1 MEGKDIYSGKADV
14 IVSDGFTGNV
24 ALKVSE
30 GVVESLFSMVRNEVM
45 KNFFAKIGL
54 LLMKRNLK
62 KVYKK
67 VDYSEYGGAHLLG
80 LNGVCIIGHGRSN
93 VRAVKNAVRMSRE
106 FVMNQIQDRIQTE
119 MVRFEHAAPGGQRMM
134 LFEGRVSIVTGAS
147 QGIGETIAA
156 DLARE
161 GAQVVLVDIQKD
173 KLEAVAGRIRE
184 SGGKAVCHEA
194 NVTRL
199 EDATRVVESVLRDFG
214 RIDHLVNN
222 AGITRDNLLLRMK
235 EEEWDAVIGV
245 NLKGCWNFSK
255 AVIKSMVAGRY
266 GRIVNIASV
275 VGLAGNPG
283 QANYA
288 ASKAGV
294 MGFSRAL
301 AREVA
306 SRGIT
311 VNCVAPGYIAT
322 AMTDKLPE
330 EVKKAFMDSIPVK
343 RFGLPKEVAFA
354 VKFLLSEEA
363 AYITGQV
370 INVNGGMY
378 M

>member
-1 MEGKDIYSGKADV
+1 
-14 IVSDGFTGNV
+14 
-24 ALKVSE
+24 
-30 GVVESLFSMVRNEVM
+30 
-45 KNFFAKIGL
+45 
-54 LLMKRNLK
+54 
-62 KVYKK
+62 
-67 VDYSEYGGAHLLG
+67 
-80 LNGVCIIGHGRSN
+80 
-93 VRAVKNAVRMSRE
+93 
-106 FVMNQIQDRIQTE
+106 
-119 MVRFEHAAPGGQRMM
+119 M

-147 QGIGETIAA
+147 QGIGETIAME
-156 DLARE
+156 LARE
-161 GAQVVLVDIQKD
+161 GARVILVDIQKD

-184 SGGKAVCHEA
+184 SGGKAACHEA
-194 NVTRL
+194 DVSRL
-199 EDATRVVESVLRDFG
+199 EDATRVIDAVLRDYG

-222 AGITRDNLLLRMK
+222 AGIARDNLLLRMK
-235 EEEWDAVIGV
+235 EEEWDAVISV

-255 AVIKSMVAGRY
+255 AVIKSMVAGRC

-275 VGLAGNPG
+275 VGLVGNPG

-343 RFGLPKEVAFA
+343 RFGLPIEVAFA

>member
-1 MEGKDIYSGKADV
+1 MIFEGK
-14 IVSDGFTGNV
+14 
-24 ALKVSE
+24 
-30 GVVESLFSMVRNEVM
+30 
-45 KNFFAKIGL
+45 
-54 LLMKRNLK
+54 
-62 KVYKK
+62 
-67 VDYSEYGGAHLLG
+67 
-80 LNGVCIIGHGRSN
+80 
-93 VRAVKNAVRMSRE
+93 
-106 FVMNQIQDRIQTE
+106 
-119 MVRFEHAAPGGQRMM
+119 
-134 LFEGRVSIVTGAS
+134 VSIVTGAS
-147 QGIGETIAA
+147 QGIGEAIAEE
-156 DLARE
+156 LARE
-161 GAQVVLVDIQKD
+161 GAHVALVDIQKE
-173 KLEAVAGRIRE
+173 KLDVLAERFRAA
-184 SGGKAVCHEA
+184 GGKASAHVA
-194 NVTRL
+194 DVTRL
-199 EDATRVVESVLRDFG
+199 DQAVATVDEIVRDRGRV
-214 RIDHLVNN
+214 DHLVNN

-245 NLKGCWNFSK
+245 NLKGSWNFAK
-255 AVIKSMVAGRY
+255 AVIRPMIAARG

-322 AMTDKLPE
+322 AMTEKLPE
-330 EVKKAFMDSIPVK
+330 EIKKAFMDNIPLK
-343 RFGLPKEVAFA
+343 RFGLPKEVASA
-354 VKFLLSEEA
+354 VRFLLSDEA

-370 INVNGGMY
+370 INVNGGLY